1 MLPSPAEQ
9 QQLLLKTLESM
20 PSAEHERF
28 LGEKLHLLV
37 QVHILSIFLSF
48 YLSVF
53 LPFCLSNFLP
63 FYLSMLLYAA
73 THHLKTKQGAPP
85 ARVWQAVDP
94 ARAGKITGMLLEL
107 DVHQIVAL
115 IVFPDMVRSTSPCS
129 RLHSPTRPVAP
140 RGAAATEKHQ

>member
-1 MLPSPAEQ
+1 MLPPPAEQ

-48 YLSVF
+48 YLSGF
-53 LPFCLSNFLP
+53 LSA
-63 FYLSMLLYAA
+63 YLAPNA
-73 THHLKTKQGAPP
+73 VTHHLKTKQGAPP

-107 DVHQIVAL
+107 NVHQIVAL
-115 IVFPDMVRSTSPCS
+115 IVLPDMVRSTSPCS
-129 RLHSPTRPVAP
+129 RLCTRPPAWLRP
-140 RGAAATEKHQ
+140 RCRSY

>member
-48 YLSVF
+48 YLFNLLSF
-53 LPFCLSNFLP
+53 YLSNFRCSYMLP
-63 FYLSMLLYAA
+63 L
-73 THHLKTKQGAPP
+73 
-85 ARVWQAVDP
+85 
-94 ARAGKITGMLLEL
+94 IT
-107 DVHQIVAL
+107 
-115 IVFPDMVRSTSPCS
+115 
-129 RLHSPTRPVAP
+129 
-140 RGAAATEKHQ
+140 

>member
-1 MLPSPAEQ
+1 MSIKQAGRGSSGTTILGNQ
-9 QQLLLKTLESM
+9 TRM
-20 PSAEHERF
+20 PP
-28 LGEKLHLLV
+28 L
-37 QVHILSIFLSF
+37 
-48 YLSVF
+48 
-53 LPFCLSNFLP
+53 
-63 FYLSMLLYAA
+63 
-73 THHLKTKQGAPP
+73 